1 MKSASGRFYG
11 WKLLAVLWIILF
23 VNLAFP
29 MYGLSV
35 LDPYMASALHLDRTA
50 LGLTYAVFM
59 SMTGIPAPLAAWL
72 VHRFGIRITLLAG
85 NLLLVIGAALMAS
98 VVTSPWA
105 IVLVAGA
112 LVGSSD
118 AIGGPVPAQAS
129 VTRWFVRRRSFAL
142 AVLLSGAGIGGFIA
156 APLLNHIVAHA
167 RIGWRAG
174 WWLITALGIVA
185 CVISWAFV
193 KESPQDIGQLPDGE
207 VHPTD
212 TAVGADATGAKPRV
226 HITSEDWSPVEALK
240 SRTLWVLMAAALG
253 FSSALTL
260 FLAQGITHLEDLGHS
275 PSGAAFALSFAVVC
289 GLVANLG
296 VGFLGDRI
304 DPRWLWACCSA
315 LDTIGFVVL
324 LFARGDLMMFVSAGV
339 LGVAGSGAMVCLV
352 TLLGNYYGPRAYA
365 AVFGAASAIQSTL
378 GALAPVAAGY
388 WYDRHGTYG
397 PVFIATAV
405 LCAAGAV
412 TLAIISPPRRA
423 ASLTSARG
431 LQASGGSYLESR
443 EI

>member
-112 LVGSSD
+112 VVGSSD

-142 AVLLSGAGIGGFIA
+142 AVLLSGVGIGGFIA

-207 VHPTD
+207 VRP
-212 TAVGADATGAKPRV
+212 ADAAIGEDAPGGNLRV
-226 HITSEDWSPVEALK
+226 HITSEDWSPIEALK
-240 SRTLWVLMAAALG
+240 SPTLWVLMAAALG

-275 PSGAAFALSFAVVC
+275 PAGTALALSFAVVC

-296 VGFLGDRI
+296 DRI
-304 DPRWLWACCSA
+304 DPRWLWTCCSA
-315 LDTIGFVVL
+315 LDTIGLVAL
-324 LFARGDLMMFVSAGV
+324 LFARGDLMMFVAAGV

-397 PVFIATAV
+397 PVFVATAV

-412 TLAIISPPRRA
+412 TLAVISPPRRM
-423 ASLTSARG
+423 ASLTSARR
-431 LQASGGSYLESR
+431 LQASGGSYLQSR
-443 EI
+443 DT